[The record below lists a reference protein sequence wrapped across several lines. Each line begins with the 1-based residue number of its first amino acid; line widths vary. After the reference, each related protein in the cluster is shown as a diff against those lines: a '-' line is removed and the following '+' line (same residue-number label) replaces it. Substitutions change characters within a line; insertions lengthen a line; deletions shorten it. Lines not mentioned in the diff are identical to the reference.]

1 MSQLIKT
8 ELQVMASRKEQY
20 CDLIQEMFWTASRAR
35 GRPVIFY
42 FNCQRPKETTER
54 IFAHLPWSRHLK
66 DNLVT
71 CLNLNYTTLAL
82 IHSSKA
88 LTISVHL
95 VDHVLQ
101 FGFCWVLAQRP
112 HDGSSSLVVMVPS
125 PSLSNREKASL
136 NSENTS
142 LPFRMNV
149 FTQPSHST
157 PVPWTCQSKPSC
169 AS

>member
-1 MSQLIKT
+1 M
-8 ELQVMASRKEQY
+8 
-20 CDLIQEMFWTASRAR
+20 
-35 GRPVIFY
+35 FY
-42 FNCQRPKETTER
+42 FNCQRPKETTEG

-112 HDGSSSLVVMVPS
+112 HDGSKFLGCDGAITVFVKKGESFLEF
-125 PSLSNREKASL
+125 SNLLFGQLISHGASEAGRPRERGWPRRGRDRRAPPL
-136 NSENTS
+136 QL
-142 LPFRMNV
+142 LPGPRV
-149 FTQPSHST
+149 R
-157 PVPWTCQSKPSC
+157 
-169 AS
+169 

>member
-1 MSQLIKT
+1 MAIYFYFPHSTPCRRMSQLIKT

-112 HDGSSSLVVMVPS
+112 HDGSKFLGCDG
-125 PSLSNREKASL
+125 AI
-136 NSENTS
+136 T
-142 LPFRMNV
+142 V
-149 FTQPSHST
+149 FVKQGESFLEFWKHKFTF
-157 PVPWTCQSKPSC
+157 
-169 AS
+169 

>member
-1 MSQLIKT
+1 MAIYFYFPHSTPCRGISQLIKT

-20 CDLIQEMFWTASRAR
+20 CDLIQETFWTASRAR
-35 GRPVIFY
+35 GRPVMFY
-42 FNCQRPKETTER
+42 FNCQRPKETTEG

-101 FGFCWVLAQRP
+101 LGFSGVLSQRP
-112 HDGSSSLVVMVPS
+112 HHCPQLLGGDGAVP
-125 PSLSNREKASL
+125 
-136 NSENTS
+136 
-142 LPFRMNV
+142 V
-149 FTQPSHST
+149 FVEEGEGLLELCGGRTANPR
-157 PVPWTCQSKPSC
+157 
-169 AS
+169 